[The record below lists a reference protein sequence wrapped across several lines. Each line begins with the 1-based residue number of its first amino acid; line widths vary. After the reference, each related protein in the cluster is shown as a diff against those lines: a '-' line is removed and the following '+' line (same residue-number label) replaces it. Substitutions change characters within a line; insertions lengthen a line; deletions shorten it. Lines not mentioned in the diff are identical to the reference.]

1 MDKRAFRME
10 LKDVQPETGTF
21 VGYLSTFGNTDAQ
34 GDVVER
40 GAFSRTLDRWKQK
53 GKPIPLLWQ
62 HSEVVGGI
70 DARDAS
76 EDDHGLFVKGKLVME
91 LQKSKEVLALLKAG
105 IVNAMS
111 IGYDVIQQARE
122 GGVRKLKE
130 LRLYEGSL
138 VLWPANENAE
148 VIAVKKKQPD
158 DENAALGDALGAVI
172 DQAHQFLKAATTEV
186 QSVIFPKKHW
196 DDADECKKWLKS
208 HDFKSGDV
216 DETST
221 SWRFRQSDPG
231 KYDRMRTVCL
241 TPAGTSPGPDCRIE
255 AIMGIVSKSE
265 ITSSASNTEYSPV
278 TTTVDTTLAVK
289 QTEDRA
295 LSAEIRAKLK
305 EAIEA
310 LTPLLAESDSPN
322 AAEGDSQE
330 PGTDT
335 PTPDPGE
342 IPSEDED
349 AKELL
354 TMVRELA
361 DNLRRKGP

>member
-1 MDKRAFRME
+1 M
-10 LKDVQPETGTF
+10 
-21 VGYLSTFGNTDAQ
+21 
-34 GDVVER
+34 VER

-70 DARDAS
+70 DARDAT

-241 TPAGTSPGPDCRIE
+241 TPTATAPGPDCKVE
-255 AIMGIVSKSE
+255 AIMGIKNAASE
-265 ITSSASNTEYSPV
+265 DAADSRS
-278 TTTVDTTLAVK
+278 TTTGYGPTTITVTSDTVTAGTYTTVK
-289 QTEDRA
+289 ETEDRA

-342 IPSEDED
+342 LPSEDED